1 MTHTTTTSPLTEAS
15 PTSLDELFSMD
26 PLQLTDENIDRI
38 VLELRAQRER
48 WQQTEK
54 KGRAKKAETV
64 TLNLDDLGL

>member
-1 MTHTTTTSPLTEAS
+1 MQTNAPSPLAEAS
-15 PTSLDELFSMD
+15 PTSLDELFSLD

-38 VLELRAQRER
+38 VLELRAQRDR

-54 KGRAKKAETV
+54 KGRGKKAETV